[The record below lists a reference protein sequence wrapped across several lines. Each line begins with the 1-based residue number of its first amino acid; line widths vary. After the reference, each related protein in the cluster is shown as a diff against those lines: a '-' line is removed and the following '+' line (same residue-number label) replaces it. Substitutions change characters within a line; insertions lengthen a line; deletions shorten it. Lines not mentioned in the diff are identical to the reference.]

1 MSRLQELEGLLA
13 FLAPTDI
20 MVVGKQL
27 AARLVPSLCS
37 PHVEVMKGALYL
49 LVSEDVDAVL
59 AETAAAVGA
68 GEGSESERAVVETMF
83 QKEESL
89 KSYLKAAADDAS
101 QIEAEILEEWNMIA
115 RDIYA
120 IYPL

>member
-83 QKEESL
+83 QKL
-89 KSYLKAAADDAS
+89 TGRAHAA
-101 QIEAEILEEWNMIA
+101 
-115 RDIYA
+115 IYA
-120 IYPL
+120 AECLDFKPKRLLSQVRRQ

>member
-37 PHVEVMKGALYL
+37 PHVEVMKE
-49 LVSEDVDAVL
+49 SFKID
-59 AETAAAVGA
+59 
-68 GEGSESERAVVETMF
+68 GELKVHF
-83 QKEESL
+83 QSTL
-89 KSYLKAAADDAS
+89 H
-101 QIEAEILEEWNMIA
+101 
-115 RDIYA
+115 
-120 IYPL
+120 